1 MKRLLLAALALT
13 LPLGLPVDVF
23 AQPGGQSANQTL
35 APTEIKIPP
44 RKLAAPVPALLQTR
58 AHEIF
63 STTCSGCHGVTA
75 QPGAKGPSLFAPD
88 FLGNRSDAQIVQAI
102 TDGVPGMPS
111 FKTLFFA
118 DEIAQMPAYLRIR
131 GGIINRSVGPV
142 PDITGKVFNS
152 QKATFKV
159 ETLVKDLDQPW
170 GMAFLP
176 DGRLIFTERAGR
188 LRFMDKN
195 GVISDAVKGTP
206 SVFVRQ
212 DGGMFDVALPPDYA
226 KSGWI
231 YLSYSNVPP
240 GIVPEPGSEN
250 APNLAPP
257 TMTFIVRGRV
267 NAQNEW
273 VDQQILFNPPADSYR
288 NSADHYGSRFL
299 FDRKGHFFWSMGE
312 RHDMQ
317 MSQNLA
323 SPLGKIHRLNDDGSI
338 PKDNPF
344 IHTPGALGS
353 IWSYGH
359 RNPEGLT
366 FDPATGILWETEHG
380 PTGGDEVNI
389 IEPGKDYG
397 WGVATMGLEPGVNH
411 LHATGM
417 TDPITF
423 FNPSIGPAGIA
434 FYTGDKFPNW
444 KGNLFITGMVGQKLI
459 RMEIK
464 DHQIVAQETVI
475 QDYGRVRDVKTGPD
489 GFVYVLLQNMN
500 GDPKGGSII
509 RLVPGTP
516 GLPQTN
522 PLK

>member
-1 MKRLLLAALALT
+1 MKRIWLAALALS
-13 LPLGLPVDVF
+13 LSGVAL
-23 AQPGGQSANQTL
+23 AQPGGQLANQPVASTD
-35 APTEIKIPP
+35 IKIPP

-63 STTCSGCHGVTA
+63 STTCSGCHGTTA
-75 QPGAKGPSLFAPD
+75 QPGAKGPSLFAAD
-88 FLGNRSDAQIVQAI
+88 FLASRSDAQIVQAI
-102 TDGVPGMPS
+102 TDGIPATAMPS
-111 FKTLFFA
+111 FKTLFFP

-131 GGIINRSVGPV
+131 GGIVNRHVGPV

-152 QKATFKV
+152 QKAIFKV
-159 ETLVKDLDQPW
+159 EILVKGLDQPW

-176 DGRLIFTERAGR
+176 DGRMIFTERAGR

-195 GVISDAVKGTP
+195 GNISEAVMGTP

-212 DGGMFDVALPPDYA
+212 DGGMLDVALHPDFA
-226 KSGWI
+226 KNGWI
-231 YLSYSNVPP
+231 YLSYSTVPP
-240 GIVPEPGSEN
+240 GYVVQPGEDT
-250 APNLAPP
+250 APNVSAP
-257 TMTFIVRGRV
+257 TMTYIVRGRV
-267 NAQNEW
+267 NAKNEW

-288 NSADHYGSRFL
+288 VSADHYGSRFL
-299 FDRKGHFFWSMGE
+299 FDGKGHFFWSMGE

-323 SPLGKIHRLNDDGSI
+323 SPLGKIHRLNDDGTI

-344 IHTPGALGS
+344 VHTPGALGS
-353 IWSYGH
+353 IWTYGH

-366 FDPATGILWETEHG
+366 FDPATGIFWETEHG

-397 WGVATMGLEPGVNH
+397 WGVASMGLEPGISR

-423 FNPSIGPAGIA
+423 YNPSIGPSGIT
-434 FYTGDKFPNW
+434 FYTGDKFPAW
-444 KGNLFITGMVGQKLI
+444 KGNLFITGMVGEKLI

-464 DHQIVAQETVI
+464 DRQIQSQEAVI
-475 QDYGRVRDVKTGPD
+475 QDYGRVRAVTTGPD
-489 GFVYVLLQNMN
+489 GFIYVLLQNMN

-509 RLVPGTP
+509 RLVPV
-516 GLPQTN
+516 
-522 PLK
+522 K